1 MWGCAYESES
11 AVWPSSSARL
21 ELRIIEID
29 PTMTEEDL
37 TDRVTEPFGL

>member
-1 MWGCAYESES
+1 MSRICGVAEFVSTT
-11 AVWPSSSARL
+11 RTG
-21 ELRIIEID
+21 IIEID